1 MIDYKNLRRINP
13 EAARQ
18 AVLDYLD
25 STGGVSATARIF
37 GINRSVVYD
46 IQRRA
51 RDGNL
56 ADRSHAPHR
65 QPNRTPKRTENRVIA
80 ARNRTGFGYRRLRR
94 YLAARGLDMP
104 LSTIRKI
111 LKRHRHRLDPPSRLR
126 ARAEAIRA
134 REAAAKD
141 AVKGAEK
148 RAYIR
153 RRALLDRAK
162 SFYN

>member
-18 AVLDYLD
+18 AVLNYLH
-25 STGGVSATARIF
+25 SSGGVSATARIF

-51 RDGNL
+51 REGDL

-65 QPNRTPKRTENRVIA
+65 QPARTPKRTENRVIA
-80 ARNRTGFGYRRLRR
+80 ARNRTGFGYKRLRR
-94 YLAARGLDMP
+94 YLAERGLDMP
-104 LSTIRKI
+104 LTTIRKI
-111 LKRHRHRLDPPSRLR
+111 LKRNRHRLDPPSRLR
-126 ARAEAIRA
+126 ARAAAILA
-134 REAAAKD
+134 REAAAKNPPMD
-141 AVKGAEK
+141 AEQ

-153 RRALLDRAK
+153 RRALLDRVK
-162 SFYN
+162 SFYS